1 MPKYGKNFRKVLEG
15 NNLQERFSIEDA
27 ISKSL
32 GASFAKFDETVD
44 VAVHLGVHFP
54 SDVMAGAVVGISAAL
69 LVWNA
74 AFWLR
79 SRRYLRVAPHFKKL
93 RLRLKAQ

>member
-1 MPKYGKNFRKVLEG
+1 MTRHRKALVALG
-15 NNLQERFSIEDA
+15 WTAA
-27 ISKSL
+27 I
-32 GASFAKFDETVD
+32 G
-44 VAVHLGVHFP
+44 VAWSRVHLGVHFP